1 MRCKACSH
9 ILFNQ
14 PPSADGSPRACSECG
29 ATYSVADHAFRRG
42 TVQFCCPG
50 CGTAYYGTSAK
61 GHLEPAAFDCA
72 GCGRALTMD
81 ACVVKPYAVARDDD
95 AMQPTL
101 VPWEQEGPLIRRWWE
116 TAKLGFAGAP
126 VALAPQEDAKPRPA
140 VQFLIVTVL
149 VTALPS
155 TVFGLA
161 FSALGLGV
169 NSGTGLFR
177 VISSSLSVEAL
188 MALMIQLLLIPVFAI
203 LYVTVVA
210 GGASLAGVSFRHA
223 CISGCY
229 ASGALL
235 LNLVPFCG
243 GLVSW
248 ILWTVH
254 QCRGVTMLAPD
265 DSRTFALIMS
275 AMAAIVAGVA
285 WAIASFLIGMAL

>member
-42 TVQFCCPG
+42 KVQFCCPG

-101 VPWEQEGPLIRRWWE
+101 VPWEQEGPLFRRWWE

-126 VALAPQEDAKPRPA
+126 VALAPHEDAKPRAA
-140 VQFLIVTVL
+140 VHFLIVTVL

-155 TVFGLA
+155 ILLGLA
-161 FSALGLGV
+161 LSALGLGI
-169 NSGTGLFR
+169 NSGGGFLR
-177 VISSSLSVEAL
+177 IISAEAL
-188 MALMIQLLLIPVFAI
+188 MASIVKFLLIPVFAI
-203 LYVTVVA
+203 LYTTVVA
-210 GGASLAGVSFRHA
+210 GGASLARVPFQRA
-223 CISGCY
+223 FISGCY

-254 QCRGVTMLAPD
+254 QCRGASMLARD
-265 DSRTFALIMS
+265 EDRTFAVIS
-275 AMAAIVAGVA
+275 SVVAAVCAGVA
-285 WAIASFLIGMAL
+285 WVIASFLIGMAL